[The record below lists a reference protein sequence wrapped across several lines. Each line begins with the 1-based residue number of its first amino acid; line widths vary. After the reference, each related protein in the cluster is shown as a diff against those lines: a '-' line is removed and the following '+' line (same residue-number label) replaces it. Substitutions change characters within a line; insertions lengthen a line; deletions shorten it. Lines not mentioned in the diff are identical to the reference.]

1 MHPARTGGAA
11 PDTSEFV
18 GRLEEL
24 ALLRRWVVDE
34 RCRLVTVLGMGGIG
48 KTTLAAELG
57 RLVEGDFERI
67 YWRSLRDAPSP
78 AEWLAGAIGFV
89 SAHEVLPPDG
99 EAARLALLLDKLRER
114 RSLLEPPP
122 QLQPRIPASTADD
135 SPATI
140 RATA

>member
-1 MHPARTGGAA
+1 MEAAEAEALWTAAERESSRLYPPFDSTWFAHLLAERVPLAGPAENVHGKGAAVVAKPAIEPRQDWGAA
-11 PDTSEFV
+11 PDTCEFV

-67 YWRSLRDAPSP
+67 
-78 AEWLAGAIGFV
+78 G
-89 SAHEVLPPDG
+89 
-99 EAARLALLLDKLRER
+99 K
-114 RSLLEPPP
+114 
-122 QLQPRIPASTADD
+122 STA
-135 SPATI
+135 
-140 RATA
+140 R